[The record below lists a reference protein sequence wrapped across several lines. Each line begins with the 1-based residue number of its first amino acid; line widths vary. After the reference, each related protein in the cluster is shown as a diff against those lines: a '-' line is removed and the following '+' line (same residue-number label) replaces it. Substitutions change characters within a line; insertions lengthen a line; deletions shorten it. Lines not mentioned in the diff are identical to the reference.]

1 VNARCTRSAPS
12 ADAGVDPREATIL
25 LVESSASIGRELVEQ
40 LRADRYRA
48 ALAST
53 AEHARTLAR
62 AQPIRAIVLGVLDAP
77 RGALDLLE
85 EVRST
90 GGSLWDERLPAIVLS
105 PGAEQLDLLR
115 AFEVGADDFI
125 ARKGPYYLELRARLR
140 AVLRRAEGLPD
151 TRLLRVGPLEI
162 DTGAH
167 LVSIAGAPVELCRLE
182 YELLVHLA
190 RNPTGVCSKQ
200 ELLRAIWNQ
209 RAGAGARTVDS
220 HASRLR
226 RKLDVAG
233 AEGLVVNV
241 WGVGYRLI

>member
-1 VNARCTRSAPS
+1 MSIRSPRPS
-12 ADAGVDPREATIL
+12 SAIASNPREAVIL
-25 LVESSASIGRELVEQ
+25 VAEASAQVGRELVEE

-48 ALAST
+48 ALART

-62 AQPIRAIVLGVLDAP
+62 AQQIRAIVLGTLDAP

-85 EVRST
+85 EVRRSPDDAI
-90 GGSLWDERLPAIVLS
+90 WAERLPAIVLS
-105 PGAEQLDLLR
+105 PAVGQLDLLR
-115 AFEVGADDFI
+115 AFEAGADDFI
-125 ARKGPYYLELRARLR
+125 PHPVSYLELRARLK
-140 AVLRRAEGLPD
+140 AVLRRAEDVPSAP
-151 TRLLRVGPLEI
+151 LLRVGPLEI

-167 LVSIAGAPVELCRLE
+167 LVRIGEARVELCRLE

-200 ELLRAIWNQ
+200 ELLRTIWS
-209 RAGAGARTVDS
+209 RPAGDGARTVDS

-226 RKLDVAG
+226 RKLDAAG
-233 AEGLVVNV
+233 ARGLVVNV